1 MPQVIPPY
9 AGCLVGWAGA
19 RSLTYGSPRPS
30 TWCSRPWRVDPGVIR
45 EDDDVAAVGGYDRKR
60 PVVFIDNWGLPRSTG
75 SIEADRSAALLAQR
89 TARTDAQRAAVA
101 LRLADIRARE
111 VALTPAE

>member
-1 MPQVIPPY
+1 MIDQRCSFEVTR
-9 AGCLVGWAGA
+9 AACKQGLTGRA
-19 RSLTYGSPRPS
+19 RRVRRGGK
-30 TWCSRPWRVDPGVIR
+30 PWRVDPGVIG
-45 EDDDVAAVGGYDRKR
+45 EDDEVAAVGGDDRKR

>member
-1 MPQVIPPY
+1 V
-9 AGCLVGWAGA
+9 
-19 RSLTYGSPRPS
+19 S
-30 TWCSRPWRVDPGVIR
+30 
-45 EDDDVAAVGGYDRKR
+45 
-60 PVVFIDNWGLPRSTG
+60 IDSWGLPRSTG

-111 VALTPAE
+111 AALTPAD